1 MKKFFFQSVSLYQ
14 ALKKI
19 REAKSINLESET
31 QEEFGDAEGIIEIL

>member
-1 MKKFFFQSVSLYQ
+1 MLVNAGFDVKNNM
-14 ALKKI
+14 KKI